1 MGKRE
6 GEWWRQQRAH
16 ATTHSNEKHPPPSP
30 LPAPSLSLPKRT
42 QPTPSNKQNSYTT
55 ATTLNPDGSVM
66 FPRLCPWGPCPP
78 PHNLTVT
85 PHTDVL
91 AANPGQLANGGC
103 FQPSK
108 MVIWTARQGCRCY
121 APQATNCTG
130 VAGAARQLPDAR
142 VPAALQ
148 RRRRRARRRLLEG
161 GGGSEEEEEGRPP
174 FAWLDAEA

>member
-1 MGKRE
+1 
-6 GEWWRQQRAH
+6 
-16 ATTHSNEKHPPPSP
+16 
-30 LPAPSLSLPKRT
+30 
-42 QPTPSNKQNSYTT
+42 
-55 ATTLNPDGSVM
+55 M

-85 PHTDVL
+85 PHTDLL

-130 VAGAARQLPDAR
+130 VAGAARQLPDAQ

-148 RRRRRARRRLLEG
+148 RRRRRRRARRRLLASG
-161 GGGSEEEEEGRPP
+161 GREEEGRPP